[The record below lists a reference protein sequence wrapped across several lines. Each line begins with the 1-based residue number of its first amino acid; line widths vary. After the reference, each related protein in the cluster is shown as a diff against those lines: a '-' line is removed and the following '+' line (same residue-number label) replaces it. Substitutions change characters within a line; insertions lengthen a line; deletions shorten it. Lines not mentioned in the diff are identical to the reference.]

1 MYTLLECIYFYISKN
16 ITSYTFLLVFKI
28 RSIQCILKANLRIV
42 SFLDI
47 ALDLRNNTYD
57 RHNNPENHTVYI
69 NISSDVPKTI
79 WMMRNLPKS
88 ITKRLSDLSST
99 KEIFQKAAVI
109 YCEALKKDGFNEPL
123 VFTPKA
129 NATDNTSKKQRKHKI
144 KWFILPFP
152 RNVKTNIGRTL
163 KICKT
168 AFSKTQQIT

>member
-47 ALDLRNNTYD
+47 ALDLRNNTYE
-57 RHNNPENHTVYI
+57 RYNNPENHTVYI

-129 NATDNTSKKQRKHKI
+129 NATDNTSKKKRKHKI

-152 RNVKTNIGRTL
+152 LNVKTNIGRTL